1 MAKDINSRILQLQ
14 VDTKELLI
22 QFKKLNQEGQSAEQ
36 IFEKLGDKFKNLV
49 TESDKIAESSKRS
62 FSQTKNLEDYK
73 NRLTKIN
80 SSLTSISSSY
90 NSMQNSAKKA
100 NDVYQE
106 GFRLFFEQDQKLKRL
121 QEEISLKQIQL
132 SKKTTAEKL
141 QDVVTFYE
149 RLQKEYQEDTEEY
162 LKLEKKKLDA
172 RIRLEKELD
181 DVRLKKRKADVESAV
196 KSETEERKRRESIQ
210 KRWDDR
216 RLQREKQ
223 ESDKRKRIEEIEIQ
237 NSIAKFKIEAA
248 KHKEAEREKTAT
260 EKKEASKREA
270 EEKKKDFGGGFRG
283 QLTPRAIGGAL
294 GSLTKYLG
302 LYQAINAAQRVFR
315 ELTLGSVRE
324 AIAFEKALANL
335 GAVAGA
341 TSEEV
346 SMLGKNALSVA
357 GATKFTAEEIVG
369 LQTELSK
376 LGFSANDVVASTQ
389 AIAFAAQALGSPLD
403 ATAALVGKLRNQF
416 GLLVEETTMI
426 SDVLVTSINE
436 SALSFDGFGT
446 AMQYVGPIAKNL
458 GLSLEQTAGAMAV
471 LADNGFTASRVGTG
485 LRGIFTELGKTSA
498 DVEKSLKDL
507 AEQNISLSEAVDLV
521 GKRNAAQL
529 ITLLKN
535 IDAIDEAND
544 KYYQQGRALISAA
557 KQADTFSGQMDILT
571 SNFREFQI
579 NLGNAVV
586 DSNIFI
592 KVLGFLSEKAEQTA
606 LGFKFLR
613 EVGLQD
619 FQKDVKESIDEG
631 IDPLTVSLDRM
642 IESGKITTDNL
653 ERVKRAFRQAAEE
666 SERLGVS
673 IQPSAEALEELGI
686 SPEQFSMLEG
696 YFNLLEDG
704 IEKQREQ
711 TAITKGQT
719 QATAD
724 YGTAVETLIDS
735 SLKGNNVNKEAGILF
750 DNLGAN
756 ISSYEA
762 KLKSANGVTEEQR
775 IEYEAAINVLK
786 GYQEQ
791 VTNTILNEEELSK
804 RRKTARDKA
813 VKQEKE
819 NVRERIR
826 IENEATAELVNSINE
841 RAKQQTA
848 IAESAEER
856 ADIEAKRQAAVAE
869 AYKETAKT
877 IAGIVP
883 VYEENINIVED
894 AVKANEKLAKVLGS
908 EVINDLN
915 KAFKDYSAELS
926 ELKKA
931 VDDNTI
937 SQEDYERAVGEL
949 RRRFIE
955 TIETFKAFAGTSEEL
970 ETFFSNLIRDFDAL
984 TYEVGENGNKVKEG
998 KKDWEDFTE
1007 ELKDTLWADIA
1018 IKAVNALGDSLGAFN
1033 DTALENTKNRL
1044 DQELDAVASRY
1055 DIEAQILKSQLD
1067 NQLITESQYRLKQT
1081 ELRKAQIAE
1090 ENSLNRQIFEA
1101 EQKQDRN
1108 DASLEGLEA
1117 AAQSYIEAFKNYE
1130 PVTALVVGSIGAGIA
1145 AAQASA
1151 QIAAINQRK
1160 FFPKKF
1166 AEGGVVSGP
1175 SHEQGGVPFTVQGQS
1190 GYEMEG
1196 GEYIVNKR
1204 ATAMHRDLLE
1214 RINKSGRMNP
1224 TVGKMKFADG
1234 GLVSTPASES
1244 VDYLKAIAEATT
1256 STAIGVSKPVRAYVA
1271 DKDLRGNATERRIR
1285 DRNDRI

>member
-1 MAKDINSRILQLQ
+1 
-14 VDTKELLI
+14 
-22 QFKKLNQEGQSAEQ
+22 
-36 IFEKLGDKFKNLV
+36 
-49 TESDKIAESSKRS
+49 
-62 FSQTKNLEDYK
+62 
-73 NRLTKIN
+73 
-80 SSLTSISSSY
+80 
-90 NSMQNSAKKA
+90 
-100 NDVYQE
+100 
-106 GFRLFFEQDQKLKRL
+106 
-121 QEEISLKQIQL
+121 
-132 SKKTTAEKL
+132 
-141 QDVVTFYE
+141 
-149 RLQKEYQEDTEEY
+149 
-162 LKLEKKKLDA
+162 
-172 RIRLEKELD
+172 
-181 DVRLKKRKADVESAV
+181 
-196 KSETEERKRRESIQ
+196 
-210 KRWDDR
+210 
-216 RLQREKQ
+216 
-223 ESDKRKRIEEIEIQ
+223 
-237 NSIAKFKIEAA
+237 
-248 KHKEAEREKTAT
+248 
-260 EKKEASKREA
+260 
-270 EEKKKDFGGGFRG
+270 
-283 QLTPRAIGGAL
+283 
-294 GSLTKYLG
+294 
-302 LYQAINAAQRVFR
+302 
-315 ELTLGSVRE
+315 
-324 AIAFEKALANL
+324 
-335 GAVAGA
+335 
-341 TSEEV
+341 
-346 SMLGKNALSVA
+346 MLGKNALSVA

-376 LGFSANDVVASTQ
+376 LGFSAQDVVSSTQ
-389 AIAFAAQALGSPLD
+389 AIAFAAQALGSPLES
-403 ATAALVGKLRNQF
+403 TAALVGKLKNQF
-416 GLLVEETTMI
+416 GLLIEETTMI

-592 KVLGFLSEKAEQTA
+592 KVLGLLSEKAEQTA

-619 FQKDVKESIDEG
+619 FQKDVKESIEDG
-631 IDPLTVSLDRM
+631 IDPLTVSLERM
-642 IESGKITTDNL
+642 IESGKITTTNL
-653 ERVKRAFRQAAEE
+653 ERVKRAFREAAKE

-704 IEKQREQ
+704 IEKQIEQ

-719 QATAD
+719 EATAN
-724 YGTAVETLIDS
+724 YGAEVDKLIDS
-735 SLKGNNVNKEAGILF
+735 SLKGNNVNEEAGRLF
-750 DNLGAN
+750 NNLGAN

-813 VKQEKE
+813 LKLEKE
-819 NVRERIR
+819 NVKERIR

-848 IAESAEER
+848 IAETAEER
-856 ADIEAKRQAAVAE
+856 ADIEAKRQAAVSD

-883 VYEENINIVED
+883 VYEENISIVED

-915 KAFKDYSAELS
+915 KAFKDYSGELS
-926 ELKKA
+926 ALKKA

-984 TYEVGENGNKVKEG
+984 TYEVDKNGDKVKEG

-1018 IKAVNALGDSLGAFN
+1018 TKAVNALGESLGAFN

-1055 DIEAQILKSQLD
+1055 DIESEILKSQLD
-1067 NQLITESQYRLKQT
+1067 NQLITESQYRLKQK

-1145 AAQASA
+1145 AAQAGA

-1175 SHEQGGVPFTVQGQS
+1175 SHEQGGVPFTVQGQN

-1214 RINKSGRMNP
+1214 RINKSGRINP
-1224 TVGKMKFADG
+1224 TVGKMKFAEG

>member
-1 MAKDINSRILQLQ
+1 MADSVSKRIQDLEISVKKFQLGVKDVVENGEKAKK
-14 VDTKELLI
+14 TYKELLED
-22 QFKKLNQEGQSAEQ
+22 FNKLTLTAER
-36 IFEKLGDKFKNLV
+36 LV
-49 TESDKIAESSKRS
+49 TASKNS
-62 FSQTKNLEDYK
+62 FSQTQNSKQYLSF
-73 NRLTKIN
+73 LTKVN
-80 SSLTSISSSY
+80 TGLNNISSSY
-90 NSMQNSAKKA
+90 
-100 NDVYQE
+100 
-106 GFRLFFEQDQKLKRL
+106 
-121 QEEISLKQIQL
+121 
-132 SKKTTAEKL
+132 
-141 QDVVTFYE
+141 
-149 RLQKEYQEDTEEY
+149 
-162 LKLEKKKLDA
+162 KKLGKT
-172 RIRLEKELD
+172 EKETLNRRQEIQKKWD
-181 DVRLKKRKADVESAV
+181 DRRFQRTLSRLKKEQSNRIAAEKKVQQ
-196 KSETEERKRRESIQ
+196 RRESIQ
-210 KRWDDR
+210 KKWD
-216 RLQREKQ
+216 E
-223 ESDKRKRIEEIEIQ
+223 RKRTRE
-237 NSIAKFKIEAA
+237 NSARRKRNNKRVAD
-248 KHKEAEREKTAT
+248 
-260 EKKEASKREA
+260 EKKVQKELEA

-315 ELTLGSVRE
+315 ELALGSVRE
-324 AIAFEKALANL
+324 AIKFEKALANL

-376 LGFSANDVVASTQ
+376 LGFTAEDVVESTG
-389 AIAFAAQALGSPLD
+389 AIAFAAQALGSPLES
-403 ATAALVGKLRNQF
+403 TAALVGKLKNQF
-416 GLLVEETTMI
+416 GLLIEETTMI

-529 ITLLKN
+529 ITLLQN

-613 EVGLQD
+613 EVGLKD
-619 FQKDVKESIDEG
+619 FKKDVKESIDEG

-653 ERVKRAFRQAAEE
+653 ERVKRAFREAAEE
-666 SERLGVS
+666 SDRLGVS

-719 QATAD
+719 EATAN
-724 YGTAVETLIDS
+724 YGTEVDALVDS
-735 SLKGNNVNKEAGILF
+735 SLKGNNVNKEAGELF
-750 DNLGAN
+750 KDLGAN
-756 ISSYEA
+756 ISSYES

-786 GYQEQ
+786 GYQDQ
-791 VTNTILNEEELSK
+791 VTNTILSEEELEK
-804 RRKTARDKA
+804 RRTSERDKA
-813 VKQEKE
+813 VKKEKE
-819 NVRERIR
+819 NIKERIK
-826 IENEATAELVNSINE
+826 IENEARAELINSINE

-848 IAESAEER
+848 IAEGTAEE
-856 ADIEAKRQAAVAE
+856 AEIEAKRQAAVAD
-869 AYKETAKT
+869 AYRETAKT
-877 IAGIVP
+877 IAGINV
-883 VYEENINIVED
+883 VYEENKSVVDE
-894 AVKANEKLAKVLGS
+894 AVKSNEKLSEVLGS

-915 KAFKDYSAELS
+915 NAFKGYSSELS
-926 ELKKA
+926 ALKKA
-931 VDDNTI
+931 LDDGTINQENYDDAIIVLRNNLIKTI
-937 SQEDYERAVGEL
+937 S
-949 RRRFIE
+949 
-955 TIETFKAFAGTSEEL
+955 TFKAFAGTSPEL
-970 ETFFSNLIRDFDAL
+970 NEFFDNLLLNFDVLIAEANAVDDAMSETFGEALKTELIDSLDDAL
-984 TYEVGENGNKVKEG
+984 NTAAE
-998 KKDWEDFTE
+998 
-1007 ELKDTLWADIA
+1007 A
-1018 IKAVNALGDSLGAFN
+1018 ISKFN
-1033 DTALENTKNRL
+1033 DVALENTKNRL
-1044 DQELDAVASRY
+1044 ESEKSEIKNRY
-1055 DIEAQILKSQLD
+1055 DIEQQILESQLN
-1067 NQLITESQYRLKQT
+1067 NQLITESQFRAKQK
-1081 ELRKAQIAE
+1081 ELQKAKIAE
-1090 ENSLNRQIFEA
+1090 ENNIDKQIFQA
-1101 EQKQDRN
+1101 EQKQDKQ
-1108 DASLEGLEA
+1108 DATTDYLKAIASIIPTLIAYDKTADPVSVLAKA
-1117 AAQSYIEAFKNYE
+1117 AVTGALATASYGAELSA
-1130 PVTALVVGSIGAGIA
+1130 IG
-1145 AAQASA
+1145 
-1151 QIAAINQRK
+1151 QRK
-1160 FFPKKF
+1160 FYPKKF
-1166 AEGGVVSGP
+1166 AKGGMVKGP
-1175 SHEQGGVPFTVQGQS
+1175 SHSQGGVPFAVKGRN

-1196 GEYIVNKR
+1196 GEYI
-1204 ATAMHRDLLE
+1204 
-1214 RINKSGRMNP
+1214 INKESTMKYKGLLDLINGTPRP
-1224 TVGKMKFADG
+1224 TNYNVPVKFAEG
-1234 GLVSTPASES
+1234 GMVTNNITNNFTNES
-1244 VDYLKAIAEATT
+1244 VDYLKAIAEATV

-1271 DKDLRGNATERRIR
+1271 DKDLRTNNTERRIR

>member
-1 MAKDINSRILQLQ
+1 
-14 VDTKELLI
+14 
-22 QFKKLNQEGQSAEQ
+22 
-36 IFEKLGDKFKNLV
+36 
-49 TESDKIAESSKRS
+49 
-62 FSQTKNLEDYK
+62 
-73 NRLTKIN
+73 
-80 SSLTSISSSY
+80 
-90 NSMQNSAKKA
+90 
-100 NDVYQE
+100 
-106 GFRLFFEQDQKLKRL
+106 
-121 QEEISLKQIQL
+121 
-132 SKKTTAEKL
+132 
-141 QDVVTFYE
+141 
-149 RLQKEYQEDTEEY
+149 
-162 LKLEKKKLDA
+162 
-172 RIRLEKELD
+172 
-181 DVRLKKRKADVESAV
+181 
-196 KSETEERKRRESIQ
+196 
-210 KRWDDR
+210 
-216 RLQREKQ
+216 
-223 ESDKRKRIEEIEIQ
+223 
-237 NSIAKFKIEAA
+237 
-248 KHKEAEREKTAT
+248 
-260 EKKEASKREA
+260 
-270 EEKKKDFGGGFRG
+270 
-283 QLTPRAIGGAL
+283 
-294 GSLTKYLG
+294 
-302 LYQAINAAQRVFR
+302 
-315 ELTLGSVRE
+315 
-324 AIAFEKALANL
+324 
-335 GAVAGA
+335 
-341 TSEEV
+341 
-346 SMLGKNALSVA
+346 MLGKNALSVA

-376 LGFSANDVVASTQ
+376 LGFSAQDVVSSTQ
-389 AIAFAAQALGSPLD
+389 AIAFAAQALGSPLES
-403 ATAALVGKLRNQF
+403 TAALVGKLKNQF
-416 GLLVEETTMI
+416 GLLIEETTMI

-592 KVLGFLSEKAEQTA
+592 KVLGLLSEKAEQTA

-619 FQKDVKESIDEG
+619 FQKDVKESIEDG
-631 IDPLTVSLDRM
+631 IDPLTVSLERM
-642 IESGKITTDNL
+642 IESGKITTTNL
-653 ERVKRAFRQAAEE
+653 ERVKRAFREAAEE

-704 IEKQREQ
+704 IEKQIEQ

-719 QATAD
+719 EATAN
-724 YGTAVETLIDS
+724 YGAEVDKLIDS
-735 SLKGNNVNKEAGILF
+735 SLKGNDVNKEAGTLF
-750 DNLGAN
+750 NNLGAN

-762 KLKSANGVTEEQR
+762 KLRSANGVTEEQR

-813 VKQEKE
+813 LKLEKE
-819 NVRERIR
+819 NVKERIR
-826 IENEATAELVNSINE
+826 IENDATAELVNSINE

-848 IAESAEER
+848 IAETAEER
-856 ADIEAKRQAAVAE
+856 ADIEAKRQAAVSN

-883 VYEENINIVED
+883 VYEENISIVED
-894 AVKANEKLAKVLGS
+894 AVKANEKLSKVLGS

-915 KAFKDYSAELS
+915 KAFKDYSGELNT
-926 ELKKA
+926 LKKA
-931 VDDNTI
+931 LDDGTI
-937 SQEDYERAVGEL
+937 GQEDYERSISML
-949 RRRFIE
+949 RTRFIK
-955 TIETFKAFAGTSEEL
+955 TIETFKAFAGTSPEL
-970 ETFFSNLIRDFDAL
+970 ETFFENLILNFDAASQA
-984 TYEVGENGNKVKEG
+984 VKDVDNEMEKTFG
-998 KKDWEDFTE
+998 QALKTE
-1007 ELKDTLWADIA
+1007 LL
-1018 IKAVNALGDSLGAFN
+1018 NSLGDALDTAAESISKFN
-1033 DTALENTKNRL
+1033 DVALENTKNRL
-1044 DQELDAVASRY
+1044 DAEKQAISNRY
-1055 DIEAQILKSQLD
+1055 ETENDILKSQLD
-1067 NQLITESQYRLKQT
+1067 NQLITESQFRVKQK
-1081 ELRKAQIAE
+1081 ELQKAKVAE
-1090 ENSLNRQIFEA
+1090 ENDINRKIFEA
-1101 EQKQDRN
+1101 EKKRDRQN
-1108 DASLEGLEA
+1108 ATTD
-1117 AAQSYIEAFKNYE
+1117 Y
-1130 PVTALVVGSIGAGIA
+1130 
-1145 AAQASA
+1145 AQAIASIIPTLIA
-1151 QIAAINQRK
+1151 YDKTADPISVLAKAAITGALATASYGAELAAIGQKK
-1160 FFPKKF
+1160 FFPTKF
-1166 AEGGVVSGP
+1166 AEGGMVNGP
-1175 SHEQGGVPFTVQGQS
+1175 SHDQGGVPFSVQGQS

-1214 RINKSGRMNP
+1214 RINKTGRLNP
-1224 TVGKMKFADG
+1224 TVGKMKFAEG